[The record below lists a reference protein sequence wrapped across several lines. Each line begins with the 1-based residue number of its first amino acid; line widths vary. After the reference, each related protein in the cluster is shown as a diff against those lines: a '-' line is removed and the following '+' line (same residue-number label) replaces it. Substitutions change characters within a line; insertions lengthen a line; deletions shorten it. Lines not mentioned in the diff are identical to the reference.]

1 MNTALKARTQAVAER
16 MRALP
21 EGRRCLIAIAG
32 PPGAG
37 KSTLAA
43 ALVQELAPM
52 AALVPMDG
60 FHFDNDTLKA
70 RGLRNRKGAPE
81 TFDLEGLSGLL
92 ERLVRE
98 DEVAI
103 PSFDRV
109 LDKVVGSSALVRAG
123 HRWVIVEGNY
133 LLLDEPGWRDLARLW
148 DLAVYLDESHDV
160 LEERLVH
167 RWLDLGLTLDDAQAW
182 ALGNDIPNA
191 RRVAAARLPAD
202 LVLS

>member
-182 ALGNDIPNA
+182 ALGNDSPNA

>member
-1 MNTALKARTQAVAER
+1 MTPALKVRTQAVAEGI
-16 MRALP
+16 RALP
-21 EGRRCLIAIAG
+21 EGRRRLIAIAG

-43 ALVQELAPM
+43 ALMQELGPT

-60 FHFDNDTLKA
+60 FHFDNDTLTA

-81 TFDLEGLSGLL
+81 TFDLEGLSSLL
-92 ERLVRE
+92 GQLIRE

-103 PSFDRV
+103 PGFDRA
-109 LDKVVGSSALVRAG
+109 LDKVVGSSTLVQAG

-133 LLLDEPGWRDLARLW
+133 LLLDEPGWRDLARQW
-148 DLAVYLDESHDV
+148 DLSVYLDEPHDV
-160 LEERLVH
+160 LEERLVR
-167 RWLDLGLTLDDAQAW
+167 RWLDLGLTLDDARAW
-182 ALGNDIPNA
+182 TLGNDIPNA

>member
-1 MNTALKARTQAVAER
+1 MKTALKARIQAVADR

-43 ALVQELAPM
+43 ALVQELGPE

-60 FHFDNDTLKA
+60 FHFDNDILVA
-70 RGLRNRKGAPE
+70 RGLRDRKGAPE
-81 TFDLEGLSGLL
+81 TFDLAGFSDLL
-92 ERLVRE
+92 GQLARE

-103 PSFDRV
+103 PVFDRV
-109 LDKVVGSSALVRAG
+109 QDKVFAASAVVRAE
-123 HRWVIVEGNY
+123 HRWVFVEGNY
-133 LLLDEPGWRDLARLW
+133 LLLDEPGWRDLALYW
-148 DLAVYLDESHDV
+148 DLSLYLDAPHDV

-167 RWLDLGLTLDDAQAW
+167 RWLDQGLTLEDARAW
-182 ALGNDIPNA
+182 VLGNDIPNA

-202 LVLS
+202 AVLY

>member
-1 MNTALKARTQAVAER
+1 MTPALKARTQAVAEGI
-16 MRALP
+16 RALP
-21 EGRRCLIAIAG
+21 EGRRRLIAIAG

-43 ALVQELAPM
+43 ALVQALGPT

-60 FHFDNDTLKA
+60 FHFDNDTLTA

-81 TFDLEGLSGLL
+81 TFDLEGLSSLL
-92 ERLVRE
+92 EQLIRE
-98 DEVAI
+98 DEAAI
-103 PSFDRV
+103 PAFDRA
-109 LDKVVGSSALVRAG
+109 LDKVVGSSTRVQAG

-133 LLLDEPGWRDLARLW
+133 LLLDEPGWRDLACQW
-148 DLAVYLDESHDV
+148 DLSVYLDEPHDV

-167 RWLDLGLTLDDAQAW
+167 RWLDLGLTLDDARAW

>member
-1 MNTALKARTQAVAER
+1 MKTDLKARMQAVAER
-16 MRALP
+16 VRALP
-21 EGRRCLIAIAG
+21 EVRRCLIAIAG

-37 KSTLAA
+37 KSTLAD
-43 ALVQELAPM
+43 ALVQELGPTV
-52 AALVPMDG
+52 ALVPMDG
-60 FHFDNDTLKA
+60 FHFDNDTLKT

-81 TFDLEGLSGLL
+81 TFDLEGLSSLL
-92 ERLVRE
+92 EKLIRA

-103 PSFDRV
+103 PTFDRV
-109 LDKVVGSSALVRAG
+109 LDEVVCSSTFVRAG

-148 DLAVYLDESHDV
+148 DLSVYLDVPHDV

-167 RWLDLGLTLDDAQAW
+167 RWLELGLTLDDARAW

-202 LVLS
+202 LVLP

>member
-1 MNTALKARTQAVAER
+1 MTTALKARIQAVAGR
-16 MRALP
+16 IRALP
-21 EGRRCLIAIAG
+21 EGRRRLIAIAG

-43 ALVQELAPM
+43 ALVQELGPT

-60 FHFDNDTLKA
+60 FHFDNDTLKS

-81 TFDLEGLSGLL
+81 TFDLEGLSSLL
-92 ERLVRE
+92 EQLVRD

-103 PSFDRV
+103 PDFDRV
-109 LDKVVGSSALVRAG
+109 QDKVVGASTFVRAG

-133 LLLDEPGWRDLARLW
+133 LLLDEPGWRDLPHHW
-148 DLAVYLDESHDV
+148 DLSLYLDEPHDV

-167 RWLDLGLTLDDAQAW
+167 RWLDLGLTLDDARAW

-191 RRVAAARLPAD
+191 KRVAAARLPAD

>member
-1 MNTALKARTQAVAER
+1 MKTALKARIQAVADR

-43 ALVQELAPM
+43 ALVQELGPA

-60 FHFDNDTLKA
+60 FHFDNDILAA
-70 RGLRNRKGAPE
+70 RGLRDRKGAPE
-81 TFDLEGLSGLL
+81 TFDLAGFSDLL
-92 ERLVRE
+92 GQLARE

-103 PSFDRV
+103 PVFDRV
-109 LDKVVGSSALVRAG
+109 QDKVFAASAVVRAEQ
-123 HRWVIVEGNY
+123 RWVFVEGNY
-133 LLLDEPGWRDLARLW
+133 LLLDEPGWRDLARYW
-148 DLAVYLDESHDV
+148 DMSLYLDAPHDV

-167 RWLDLGLTLDDAQAW
+167 RWLDHGMALEEARAW

-202 LVLS
+202 AVLY

>member
-1 MNTALKARTQAVAER
+1 MKTALKARIQAVAEL

-43 ALVQELAPM
+43 ALVRELGPT

-60 FHFDNDTLKA
+60 FHFDNDVLAA
-70 RGLRNRKGAPE
+70 RGLRDRKGAPE
-81 TFDLEGLSGLL
+81 TFDLAGFSDLL
-92 ERLVRE
+92 GQLTCE

-103 PSFDRV
+103 PVFDRV
-109 LDKVVGSSALVRAG
+109 QDKVFAAGTVVRAG

-133 LLLDEPGWRDLARLW
+133 LLLDEPGWRDLARYW
-148 DLAVYLDESHDV
+148 DLALYLDAPHDV

-167 RWLDLGLTLDDAQAW
+167 RWLDHGMTLEDARAW

-202 LVLS
+202 AVLY

>member
-1 MNTALKARTQAVAER
+1 MTTALKVRIQAVAGR

-21 EGRRCLIAIAG
+21 KGRRCLIAIAG

-43 ALVQELAPM
+43 ALVQELGPV

-60 FHFDNDTLKA
+60 FHFDNHTLEA

-81 TFDLEGLSGLL
+81 TFDLEGLSILL
-92 ERLVRE
+92 EQLIRE

-103 PSFDRV
+103 PTFDRA
-109 LDKVVGSSALVRAG
+109 LDKVVGSGTFVRAE

-133 LLLDEPGWRDLARLW
+133 LLLDEPGWRGLARLW
-148 DLAVYLDESHDV
+148 DLSVYLDERHDV

-167 RWLDLGLTLDDAQAW
+167 RWLELGLTLDDARAW

>member
-1 MNTALKARTQAVAER
+1 MTTDHRARLQSVAER
-16 MRALP
+16 IHNLP
-21 EGRRCLIAIAG
+21 EVRRCLIAIAG

-43 ALVQELAPM
+43 ALVQELGPT
-52 AALVPMDG
+52 AALVAMDG
-60 FHFDNDTLKA
+60 FHFDNDILTA
-70 RGLRNRKGAPE
+70 RGLRDRKGAPE
-81 TFDLEGLSGLL
+81 TFDLDGFSDLL
-92 ERLVRE
+92 EQLVRE

-103 PSFDRV
+103 PTFDRV
-109 LDKVVGSSALVRAG
+109 LDKVVGSGAFVRAG
-123 HRWVIVEGNY
+123 HRCVIVEGNY
-133 LLLDEPGWRDLARLW
+133 LLLEEPGWRDLSRLW
-148 DLAVYLDESHDV
+148 DLSVYLDEPLDV

-167 RWLDLGLTLDDAQAW
+167 RWLDHGLALDDARAW

>member
-1 MNTALKARTQAVAER
+1 MTTALKARIQAVAER

-21 EGRRCLIAIAG
+21 EGRRRLIAIAG

-37 KSTLAA
+37 KSTLAD
-43 ALVQELAPM
+43 ALVQELGPT

-60 FHFDNDTLKA
+60 FHFDNDTLEA

-81 TFDLEGLSGLL
+81 TFDLEGLSSLL
-92 ERLVRE
+92 EQLVRD

-103 PSFDRV
+103 PDFDRV
-109 LDKVVGSSALVRAG
+109 QDKVVGSSIFVRAG

-133 LLLDEPGWRDLARLW
+133 LLLDEPGWRDLPHHW
-148 DLAVYLDESHDV
+148 DLSVYLDESHGV

-167 RWLDLGLTLDDAQAW
+167 RWLDLGLTLDDARAW

-191 RRVAAARLPAD
+191 KRVAAARLPAD

>member
-1 MNTALKARTQAVAER
+1 MTTALKARIQAVAEG

-43 ALVQELAPM
+43 ALMQELGPT

-60 FHFDNDTLKA
+60 FHFDNDTLNA
-70 RGLRNRKGAPE
+70 CGLRNRKGAPE
-81 TFDLEGLSGLL
+81 TFDLEGFSSLL
-92 ERLVRE
+92 EQLIGE

-103 PSFDRV
+103 PTFDRV
-109 LDKVVGSSALVRAG
+109 LDRVVDSSTFIRAG
-123 HRWVIVEGNY
+123 HRWVVVEGNY

-148 DLAVYLDESHDV
+148 DLSVYLDEPHDV
-160 LEERLVH
+160 LEERLIQ
-167 RWLDLGLTLDDAQAW
+167 RWLDLDLTLDDARAW